1 MKKQLLFFGLFGC
14 SLAFGQQ
21 SSSFGTLNL
30 TTLTIPGDEI
40 FRFQPGYISQLQTGS
55 TFGTSS
61 GNRWLSFGQ
70 VTQGGQTFYGNR
82 FQYDGRALVTG
93 YTSNSPSNPRI
104 EWIHSG
110 GASAGN
116 LEFRVASG
124 FTGGASN
131 LVASMTPQ
139 ANTYFGNA
147 NPGLF
152 SSLNPKVGIG
162 FDGLSALQIISN
174 NPISSSLNPV
184 AADIL
189 LEYTGNTGIG
199 LLSYALGGQNSIG
212 LLGKASGG
220 QSSIGVLGR
229 ATDTTAFGAG
239 IYGDLPSFGTGFLWA
254 GYFDGD
260 VFTTGNYQP
269 SDKKLKENI
278 VKETNI
284 LDRINLLNP
293 VSYNY
298 KKTEGLNLSLGMQ
311 HGFIS
316 QEMAEVFPEL
326 TKDITKPVFDEDG
339 KIVSELSFKAI
350 NYVGMIS
357 ILTEAIKELNA
368 ELTLVRQDLNEYKAT
383 DVVRAQLFQNTN
395 ELNGYSIEQNIPN
408 PFSDKTSIRFQ
419 LAPGVETATL
429 SIFNLN
435 GAFVKDYTL
444 EGNSGEIE
452 ILASE
457 IGKGM
462 FIYSLNQNGQE
473 IISKRMMIK

>member
-14 SLAFGQQ
+14 GLAFGQNQ
-21 SSSFGTLNL
+21 VITSVTNSLLAG
-30 TTLTIPGDEI
+30 PEI
-40 FRFQPGYISQLQTGS
+40 FRFDQGYASQIQSGTS
-55 TFGTSS
+55 FGTGS
-61 GNRWLSFGQ
+61 GNRWLTFGE
-70 VTQGGQTFYGNR
+70 VSTGSQTVYGNR
-82 FQYDGRALVTG
+82 FQFNERALVTG
-93 YTSNSPSNPRI
+93 YTSLSPNNPRI
-104 EWIHSG
+104 EWIHNG
-110 GASAGN
+110 GTTAGN
-116 LEFRVASG
+116 LQFRVANN
-124 FTGGASN
+124 FTSLSST
-131 LVASMTPQ
+131 LVAEMTPLG
-139 ANTYFGNA
+139 NTYFGNA

-174 NPISSSLNPV
+174 NPISASLNPV

-199 LLSYALGGQNSIG
+199 LFSYVLGGQNSIG
-212 LLGKASGG
+212 LFGKASGE

-229 ATDTTAFGAG
+229 SNVGGNFSAA
-239 IYGDLPSFGTGFLWA
+239 IYGECSAIGSGNLWS

-260 VFTTGNYQP
+260 VYIAGSFGP
-269 SDKKLKENI
+269 SDSKLKNSI
-278 VKETNI
+278 NKETSALEKI
-284 LDRINLLNP
+284 LLLNP
-293 VSYNY
+293 VSYKYN
-298 KKTEGLNLSLGMQ
+298 KVEGMNLPQTLQ

-326 TKDITKPVFDEDG
+326 TKDVIKPVFDENG
-339 KIVSELSFKAI
+339 KITSEVSFKSL
-350 NYVGMIS
+350 NYVGLIS
-357 ILTEAIKELNA
+357 VLTAAIQELNTD
-368 ELTLVRQDLNEYKAT
+368 LTQVRQDLDEYKAT
-383 DVVRAQLFQNTN
+383 DVVRTQVFQNTN
-395 ELNGYSIEQNIPN
+395 SINGYSIDQNVPN

-444 EGNSGEIE
+444 EGNSGEVE

-462 FIYSLNQNGQE
+462 YIYSLNQNGQE